1 MYILKNRVYTK
12 LQEFTK
18 DRKQAEVNLLDQ
30 NLIWSNAV
38 QKISNFALDSN
49 MKAAKYKE
57 KLQSKMAN
65 QNNWAMPQVYQQQQ
79 QRVQMSSSSA
89 RASEMNDFAAN
100 EFHAAKKMNR
110 KNIK

>member
-1 MYILKNRVYTK
+1 
-12 LQEFTK
+12 
-18 DRKQAEVNLLDQ
+18 
-30 NLIWSNAV
+30 
-38 QKISNFALDSN
+38 

-89 RASEMNDFAAN
+89 RAREMNDSEAN